1 MKKTIE
7 IKGMSCAHCEN
18 RVKEN
23 LEAITGVESAE
34 PSAEKENAVIKLS
47 QEVDE
52 FKLKA
57 AVEEAGYEF
66 VKGDK

>member
-23 LEAITGVESAE
+23 LEAIAEVKSAA
-34 PSAEKENAVIKLS
+34 PSAEKENAVIQLS
-47 QEVDE
+47 QEIDE
-52 FKLKA
+52 SKLKE

-66 VKGDK
+66 VKGE